1 MNYIRGCTEDEK
13 TIACLILPREGL
25 EREGSKRVQQA
36 LEAVH
41 ALL

>member
-1 MNYIRGCTEDEK
+1 MNYIRGRTEDEK

-25 EREGSKRVQQA
+25 EREGNKRAQQV